1 MIDLSTQRYAVF
13 ALIAAALFGISAPL
27 AKWLGASIEPV
38 MLAALLYLGSGLSL
52 LTLRGLRMSLG
63 RTGGEAPLRR
73 RDLPWLAGAV
83 VTGGIA
89 GPVLLMLG
97 LRTTSGATAS
107 LLLAF
112 EGGLT
117 AVVAFVVFRE
127 QVDRRVWLALLLM
140 VAASA
145 ALAYT
150 SGGGFA
156 VSVGVGYVL
165 GACVCWALDN
175 NLTRP
180 ISGADPTLIAMIKGL
195 AAGAINL
202 LLALQLNPTWPSPR
216 SLAIAIALGA
226 LSYGISLV
234 LFILALRHLGSA
246 RTAAHFGTAP
256 FFGAAFAVFVMGESL
271 TGGLI
276 VAAALMALATWTVL
290 RERHAHRH
298 THEPLEHE
306 HYHEHDAHHQHPHVG
321 TESSGAGHSHWHRHQ
336 PLTHSHAHL
345 PDLHHRHGHD

>member
-1 MIDLSTQRYAVF
+1 MIDLSTQRYALF
-13 ALIAAALFGISAPL
+13 ALVAAALFGISAPL

-52 LTLRGLRMSLG
+52 LTLRGLRVGLG
-63 RTGGEAPLRR
+63 RTGDETPLRR

-127 QVDRRVWLALLLM
+127 HVDRRVWLALLLM

-145 ALAYT
+145 ALAHT

-156 VSVGVGYVL
+156 VSAGVGYVL
-165 GACVCWALDN
+165 SACACWALDN

-180 ISGADPTLIAMIKGL
+180 ISG
-195 AAGAINL
+195 
-202 LLALQLNPTWPSPR
+202 
-216 SLAIAIALGA
+216 
-226 LSYGISLV
+226 
-234 LFILALRHLGSA
+234 
-246 RTAAHFGTAP
+246 
-256 FFGAAFAVFVMGESL
+256 L
-271 TGGLI
+271 T
-276 VAAALMALATWTVL
+276 
-290 RERHAHRH
+290 R
-298 THEPLEHE
+298 P
-306 HYHEHDAHHQHPHVG
+306 
-321 TESSGAGHSHWHRHQ
+321 
-336 PLTHSHAHL
+336 
-345 PDLHHRHGHD
+345 